1 MAAIPAA
8 CKAAFEKMLN
18 EESVPLSDEFATI
31 DLDSNGSIDFE
42 EMRQLIRLEYRDLFL
57 DLDKDVD
64 GYLVTTELSSFQSDF
79 EPVVSEA
86 CEKALE
92 MEDVKADARELRIVM
107 AQFDENNDKKI
118 SLDEFLNNQNESVF

>member
-1 MAAIPAA
+1 
-8 CKAAFEKMLN
+8 MLN
-18 EESVPLSDEFATI
+18 EESVLLSDEFAAM

-107 AQFDENNDKKI
+107 AQLDENNDKKI
-118 SLDEFLNNQNESVF
+118 SLDEFLNNQNESMH